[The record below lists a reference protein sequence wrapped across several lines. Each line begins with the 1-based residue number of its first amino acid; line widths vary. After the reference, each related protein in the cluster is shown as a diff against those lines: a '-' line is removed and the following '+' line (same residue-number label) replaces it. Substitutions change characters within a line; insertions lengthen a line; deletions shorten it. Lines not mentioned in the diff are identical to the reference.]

1 MVIPSQPMI
10 PGSLSTFAS
19 WCACD
24 SFQYSRHSGFLMDV
38 WRSVSV
44 TMISRMILN
53 LHEHANVGIMSS
65 VRNQNTS
72 FALQSLPDIPMILTE
87 PDFDS
92 QVYPVRDILAP
103 ELYPVPVSTSE
114 LRYPTRT
121 TSGNPLDPIIE
132 DSEG

>member
-1 MVIPSQPMI
+1 
-10 PGSLSTFAS
+10 
-19 WCACD
+19 
-24 SFQYSRHSGFLMDV
+24 
-38 WRSVSV
+38 
-44 TMISRMILN
+44 MISRMILN

-114 LRYPTRT
+114 LGYPTRT
-121 TSGNPLDPIIE
+121 TLGNPLLDPIIE